1 MPVVEAVAPPVAA
14 FDQLQ
19 IEREAPDAALAVAR
33 HGHPLVQSF
42 RVPLPGGGHGRCWIP
57 TADVMAAPGFGR
69 VQVAAIL
76 NRLAQDDAALAAL
89 RSPEGLDRKSVV

>member
-14 FDQLQ
+14 FDQLG
-19 IEREAPDAALAVAR
+19 IEREPPDAALAAAR

-42 RVPLPGGGHGRCWIP
+42 RVPLPGGGHGRCWIT
-57 TADVMAAPGFGR
+57 TAEAMAAPGFGR

-76 NRLAQDDAALAAL
+76 NRMAARDGEDAVVAAL
-89 RSPEGLDRKSVV
+89 RSPAGLRLS